1 MVEAIL
7 FDFDG
12 VIRQWDEPALWNYE
26 EKAGY
31 PPGTVFA
38 VAFDPEVNGPAITGK
53 WTWQKW
59 KDETRRRLTEIHGRS
74 IWPIVDQFFAF
85 EGRIDPAMRDLLGKL
100 QNEVKLGLL
109 TNNHDDFERYLSE
122 QGLESYFDFVGNTC
136 RLKVAKPDPAAYL
149 LALEALKV
157 QPAACLFV
165 DDLER
170 NVQGALAVGMRAFHF
185 TNKKELLT
193 ELNSLKIF
201 V

>member
-1 MVEAIL
+1 MVEAVL

-31 PPGTVFA
+31 PPGTVFT
-38 VAFDPEVNGPAITGK
+38 VAFDPEVNGPAIIGN
-53 WTWQKW
+53 WTWQEW
-59 KDETRRRLTEIHGRS
+59 KDETRRRLTEIHGQV

-85 EGRIDPAMRDLLGKL
+85 EGRIDPGMRDLLGKL
-100 QNEVKLGLL
+100 QNQVKLGLL
-109 TNNHDDFERYLSE
+109 TNNHDDFERYLTE
-122 QGLESYFDFVGNTC
+122 QGLENYFDFVGNTC

-149 LALEALKV
+149 LALKALNV
-157 QPAACLFV
+157 QPDACLFV

-170 NVQGALAVGMRAFHF
+170 NVQGALDVGMRAFHF
-185 TNKKELLT
+185 TSKKELLA
-193 ELNSLKIF
+193 ELKSLKIF

>member
-26 EKAGY
+26 ETAGY